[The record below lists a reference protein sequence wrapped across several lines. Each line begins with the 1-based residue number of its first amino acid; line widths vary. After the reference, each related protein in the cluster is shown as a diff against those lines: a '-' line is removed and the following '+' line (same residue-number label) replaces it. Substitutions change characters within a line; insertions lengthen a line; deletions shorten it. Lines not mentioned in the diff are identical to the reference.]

1 MAVSNDINMEADLS
15 QLNGIEERY
24 SNFFET
30 MKESQSDWSQQNERV
45 RL

>member
-30 MKESQSDWSQQNERV
+30 MKENQSDWSQQNEKF
-45 RL
+45 